1 MKKLYTAPELYFEEY
16 EINTSIAG
24 GCGHPLYADS
34 INSGDVD
41 HCTYDIYAGTTVF
54 SGMNGSCEIH
64 PADGEYNICYQVA
77 TPNELI
83 FNS

>member
-1 MKKLYTAPELYFEEY
+1 MKRTYIAPELFFEEY
-16 EINTSIAG
+16 EINTAIAG

-41 HCTYDIYAGTTVF
+41 HCTYDIYAGVPAF
-54 SGMNGSCEIH
+54 SGMNSSCEII
-64 PADGEYNICYQVA
+64 PVDGENNICYQVA